1 MVVPLRRQFDTARAQ
16 MAATV
21 KPGPRDL
28 VWMAAGAV
36 LLLLFALIV
45 FHFQPEPKPSAEAAL
60 AAKRLELL
68 NQIRFGLAAASEAEK
83 SAVLAVT
90 DQDSQTFAD
99 QARAA
104 SAGVEQARK
113 ELGELVQQ
121 DGSQHEADLLEQ
133 FSQTFAELRRLD
145 EELLGLAV
153 KNTNLKAASLTFGP
167 AADALREM
175 DEALSRLVAQSD
187 HAPEAGKVA
196 PLALGAEIGA
206 LRIDTLLA
214 PHVAEESDAK
224 MDELE
229 ARMAQQDQDVRRD
242 LAELAALPALAG
254 NADLAT
260 AAARYDRFSELRRE
274 ILTLSRENT
283 NVRSTTISLSRK
295 RGLLKLSEDALA
307 ALQQAIEQGP
317 GAGAKQDSAASSR

>member
-1 MVVPLRRQFDTARAQ
+1 MVPLRRQFVTARAQ
-16 MAATV
+16 VAATV

-36 LLLLFALIV
+36 LLLALALIV
-45 FHFQPEPKPSAEAAL
+45 FHFQAEPKASAELAL

-90 DQDSQTFAD
+90 DEDSQTFAD

-113 ELGELVQQ
+113 ELAELVQSH
-121 DGSQHEADLLEQ
+121 GSQHEADLLEQ
-133 FSQTFAELRRLD
+133 FSQSFAELRRVD
-145 EELLGLAV
+145 DELLGLAV

-167 AADALREM
+167 AADALHEM
-175 DEALSRLVAQSD
+175 EEALAHLVAQSGD
-187 HAPEAGKVA
+187 APDAGKVA
-196 PLALGAEIGA
+196 KLALGAEIAA

-229 ARMAQQDQDVRRD
+229 ARMTRQDQDVRRA
-242 LAELAALPALAG
+242 LADLAALPALAG
-254 NADLAT
+254 NRDLAS
-260 AAARYDRFSELRRE
+260 AGASYDRFSELRRE
-274 ILTLSRENT
+274 ILALSRENT

-295 RGLLKLSEDALA
+295 RGLLKLSQDALA

-317 GAGAKQDSAASSR
+317 GAGTLHGAPGNPR